1 MAGEDA
7 IAIIGAGPA
16 GAAAASVLAGKG
28 FEVRVFEANR
38 RLGAKPCGKGIPS
51 IGDLPVRIPR
61 DSVVRRIKG
70 AVLYVNGSLAFD
82 VEEGLEGVIVDKE
95 RMLEAII
102 VESGAD
108 LVRGAVFKPSK
119 GVVRIGARYVEA
131 KRGLLAGGHSFY
143 PGETINAIQ
152 YRLKSPAFESLD
164 KLLIYFDTW
173 LIGYY
178 YIFPGPSNEADV
190 GVGGFA
196 GFNDLQVLLD
206 KFIKSSEYT
215 KNAVILRREG
225 ARIAVGGVKLGTT
238 GGLPRIGEAA
248 GFVLPLTGEG
258 IRPSMISG
266 AVAAEALASG
276 RDPRDSMDKSSI
288 ARGVR
293 VQRRILEKV
302 KAMAPEK
309 RAKLLKSIPAEAH
322 AMIALGKIDRRSLAR
337 VLARHPR
344 LLARIISLL

>member
-1 MAGEDA
+1 MAREKS
-7 IAIIGAGPA
+7 ISIIGAGPA
-16 GAAAASVLAGKG
+16 GAAAASVLARKG
-28 FEVRVFEANR
+28 FRVLVYEANK
-38 RLGAKPCGKGIPS
+38 RLGVKPCGKGIPS
-51 IGDLPVRIPR
+51 IDDLPVRIPP
-61 DSVVRRIKG
+61 DSIVRRIRG

-95 RMLEAII
+95 KMLEAII

-119 GVVRIGARYVEA
+119 GTVRIGAKYVEVS
-131 KRGLLAGGHSFY
+131 RGLLAGGHAFY
-143 PGETINAIQ
+143 PGETINALQ
-152 YRLKSPAFESLD
+152 YRLKSPEFENLD

-196 GFNDLQVLLD
+196 GFDHLQVLLD
-206 KFIKSSEYT
+206 KFIKTSEYT
-215 KNAVILRREG
+215 RSAVILRREG
-225 ARIAVGGVKLGTT
+225 ARIAVGGVKLGAT

-258 IRPSMISG
+258 IRPGMISG

-276 RDPRDSMDKSSI
+276 RDPLKSMDKSSI

-293 VQRRILEKV
+293 VQRRILERV
-302 KAMAPEK
+302 KAMAPER
-309 RAKLLKSIPAEAH
+309 RAELLKSIPAEAH
-322 AMIALGKIDRRSLAR
+322 AMIALGRIDRRSLAR

-344 LLARIISLL
+344 LLARIISFF